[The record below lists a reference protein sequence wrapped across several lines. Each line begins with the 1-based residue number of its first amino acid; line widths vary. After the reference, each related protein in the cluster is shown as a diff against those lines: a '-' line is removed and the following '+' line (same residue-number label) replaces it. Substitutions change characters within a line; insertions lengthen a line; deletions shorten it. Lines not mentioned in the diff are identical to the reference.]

1 MKAASRG
8 IHRPRSGVAG
18 APLVGLTAPL

>member
-8 IHRPRSGVAG
+8 IHRPRSGGTG
-18 APLVGLTAPL
+18 APLEGLTAPL